1 MWEFIEGTRRPGRQN
16 VQSGVVLVIITV
28 FVFMTAYPA
37 KAALA
42 DDAHIRNERGVVFSD
57 QGNILYDNGTL
68 VFDAAMRNDDIDV
81 YLIDDMDYEW
91 EGIGDR
97 AAGWVREGVV
107 RAVPPSKVIALLKK
121 HLADDFDV
129 PSTVKET
136 LNVEMPVIITSFM
149 LITMAILMPLVGI
162 IFCCCRCAGKCG
174 GTRKDEDL
182 VAMGTKGGIIV
193 CSLLL
198 IVCAFIGTLSYLTTP
213 SIIRMVDTVEHTS
226 TMANN
231 ILEDIETFK
240 DDFIQD
246 LNQVGVDDLGFVTG
260 AVYTKLD
267 AVGEEVASPLLLE
280 TAPYLNDLSD
290 SVENLGLELA
300 SFTSNGSTLDLL
312 LQTSLNLVSA
322 GQSLLDA
329 LDVAKND
336 MTTIRDDCLADPLRV
351 LSGACGGIPDPSIL
365 DTSSIDFSTIDIG
378 VVDLDD
384 LRNEMQSALATIRD
398 LIDTGNETLQD
409 VPELIANTSV
419 TSIDEIRD
427 AVSQLQEEV
436 EELINETSQ
445 SLNEVFD
452 SLHFDTLKE
461 TIDTTV
467 QIPVEKNVTDMI
479 ASLVPVL
486 LSFMVILTGLGLLI
500 ALAGLRCNN
509 GPDSRGCGCDCGGK
523 MLMGSVCWSFS
534 ISLLICL
541 LAAIFL
547 ILGCTL
553 TIVCDS
559 LIDLSLIQEV
569 VDDPEVW
576 GGSPITDRFS
586 FGNSTFNVTVYEIL
600 ENCGE
605 DATLFNA
612 LELGSSGL
620 LDVVNDM
627 DIREML
633 PDLTSVYELVNRTVS
648 GLDVLPSDDANVL
661 LSQLTSQLSPS
672 NITGAIEEMQLGLD
686 QFALTNLS
694 DALNTGADA
703 VVGSFPAMASSLH
716 DLADDLQSIND
727 QQLQLTLNL
736 TVRQ

>member
-1 MWEFIEGTRRPGRQN
+1 MWEFIEGTRRPGRQT
-16 VQSGVVLVIITV
+16 VQSGVLLVIITV

-37 KAALA
+37 KATLA
-42 DDAHIRNERGVVFSD
+42 DDAHIRNERGVVFRD

-68 VFDAAMRNDDIDV
+68 VFDAALNDDIEV

-97 AAGWVREGVV
+97 AAGWVWEGVV
-107 RAVPPSKVIALLKK
+107 RAVPPSKVIALLKE
-121 HLADDFDV
+121 HLIADEFDV
-129 PSTVKET
+129 SSTVKEI

-149 LITMAILMPLVGI
+149 LITMAIIMPLVGI

-174 GTRKDEDL
+174 GIRKEEDL

-193 CSLLL
+193 CALLL
-198 IVCAFIGTLSYLTTP
+198 IVCAFIGTMSYLTTP
-213 SIIRMVDTVEHTS
+213 SIIRMVDSVEHTS
-226 TMANN
+226 TTANN

-267 AVGEEVASPLLLE
+267 AVGEEVASPLLME
-280 TAPYLNDLSD
+280 TTPYLNDLSD

-300 SFTSNGSTLDLL
+300 SFTSDGSTLDLL
-312 LQTSLNLVSA
+312 LQTSLNLVSV

-329 LDVAKND
+329 LDVAKNN
-336 MTTIRDDCLADPLRV
+336 MTTIRDECLADPPRA
-351 LSGACGGIPDPSIL
+351 LSGACDGIPDPSIL
-365 DTSSIDFSTIDIG
+365 DSSSIDFSTIDIG

-384 LRNEMQSALATIRD
+384 LRNEMDSALATIRD
-398 LIDTGNETLQD
+398 LIDSGNETLQD

-427 AVSQLQEEV
+427 AVSQLQEVV
-436 EELINETSQ
+436 EELVNETSQ

-452 SLHFDTLKE
+452 SLNLDSLKE

-467 QIPVEKNVTDMI
+467 QIPVEKSVTDMI
-479 ASLVPVL
+479 ASLVPLL

-509 GPDSRGCGCDCGGK
+509 GPHSRGCGCDCGGK
-523 MLMGSVCWSFS
+523 MLMGSVCWSFT
-534 ISLLICL
+534 ISLVICL
-541 LAAIFL
+541 LAATFL
-547 ILGCTL
+547 VIGSTL

-576 GGSPITDRFS
+576 GGSPITDGFS
-586 FGNSTFNVTVYEIL
+586 FGNSTLNVTVYEIL
-600 ENCGE
+600 E
-605 DATLFNA
+605 
-612 LELGSSGL
+612 
-620 LDVVNDM
+620 
-627 DIREML
+627 
-633 PDLTSVYELVNRTVS
+633 
-648 GLDVLPSDDANVL
+648 
-661 LSQLTSQLSPS
+661 
-672 NITGAIEEMQLGLD
+672 
-686 QFALTNLS
+686 
-694 DALNTGADA
+694 
-703 VVGSFPAMASSLH
+703 
-716 DLADDLQSIND
+716 
-727 QQLQLTLNL
+727 
-736 TVRQ
+736 